1 VDDQQGRMWTGLQQF
16 NMLTFLFFFIS
27 KCFQLKKKILLL
39 SAAPA
44 CLNIPDAKKKTH
56 TLKKKTLKKNQHP
69 SKFS

>member
-44 CLNIPDAKKKTH
+44 CLNIPEEKKKNTH
-56 TLKKKTLKKNQHP
+56 THIEKKKTLKKK
-69 SKFS
+69 STSI

>member
-1 VDDQQGRMWTGLQQF
+1 MWTGLQQI

-44 CLNIPDAKKKTH
+44 CLNIPDAKKKSHTH
-56 TLKKKTLKKNQHP
+56 TLKKKNIKKKNQHP

>member
-1 VDDQQGRMWTGLQQF
+1 MWTGLQQF

-44 CLNIPDAKKKTH
+44 CLNIPDAKKKNTH
-56 TLKKKTLKKNQHP
+56 IEKNKH
-69 SKFS
+69 